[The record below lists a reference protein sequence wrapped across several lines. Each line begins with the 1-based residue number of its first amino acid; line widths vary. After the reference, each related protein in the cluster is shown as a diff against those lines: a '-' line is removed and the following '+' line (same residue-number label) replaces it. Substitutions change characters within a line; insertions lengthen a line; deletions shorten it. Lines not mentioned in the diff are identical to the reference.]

1 MAADSIPSWTR
12 PSTPS
17 IGCQV
22 SSAFSCRIVDIG
34 SYFVSPH
41 SDLDVIYSNYSG
53 ERIKSV
59 PIIRIF
65 GATPGGQKACVHVH
79 GAFPYLYI
87 PYGIDNPTYNYLQ
100 ILHQSIDHALQII
113 NNKHDDTSYV
123 FKILPVR
130 GIPFY
135 GYHGDKQVFLKILLY
150 APENVKKLSDLLLS
164 GAIMN
169 ETYQPH
175 ESHIPFP
182 LQFMID
188 YNLYGMNFIH
198 ASSVK
203 FRVKDLITD
212 G

>member
-1 MAADSIPSWTR
+1 
-12 PSTPS
+12 
-17 IGCQV
+17 
-22 SSAFSCRIVDIG
+22 
-34 SYFVSPH
+34 
-41 SDLDVIYSNYSG
+41 
-53 ERIKSV
+53 
-59 PIIRIF
+59 
-65 GATPGGQKACVHVH
+65 
-79 GAFPYLYI
+79 
-87 PYGIDNPTYNYLQ
+87 LQ

-212 G
+212 GGAHSINDDEDQPFSMPQSPISSTHSSNHSIIIPSQRVWDPWSLPKLVHRTII